1 MFNDL
6 VNVYGVCLKMF
17 KDRVLLI
24 FVLYFKYDYLILIVL
39 VVCNL
44 DEFLCDNG
52 CILLVFVCDGDLDCY
67 DGKDEVI
74 CLV

>member
-1 MFNDL
+1 M
-6 VNVYGVCLKMF
+6 
-17 KDRVLLI
+17 
-24 FVLYFKYDYLILIVL
+24 LYFKYDYLILIVL
-39 VVCNL
+39 VVCDL